1 MSDIQIVTF
10 SPELRSF
17 FASINK
23 AWVTK
28 YFTMEHFDYEQL
40 DDPETNIL
48 VKGGQIYFAKLDGEV
63 VGTVGLVAVDADTC
77 EMIKMGVDPEA
88 QGKGVGMAL
97 GQAVLAGARERG
109 FTKMVLYSN
118 TKLSSAMRLY
128 ERLGFE
134 EVELEDDTYERCD
147 IKMELTL

>member
-48 VKGGQIYFAKLDGEV
+48 AKGGQIYFAKLDGE
-63 VGTVGLVAVDADTC
+63 
-77 EMIKMGVDPEA
+77 
-88 QGKGVGMAL
+88 
-97 GQAVLAGARERG
+97 
-109 FTKMVLYSN
+109 
-118 TKLSSAMRLY
+118 
-128 ERLGFE
+128 
-134 EVELEDDTYERCD
+134 
-147 IKMELTL
+147 